1 MAEERTTAKLKPA
14 TAPLTAPP
22 SPSAKVPPTT
32 ATPARST
39 AVAPLER
46 TGDDGEGGG
55 LETTDRIDA
64 TGSSE
69 GSFLLSTVQSMANW
83 CRKNSVWPLPLG
95 LSCCGIEFMAV
106 AASRYDM
113 ARFGMEVARFSP
125 RQADLLLVAGT
136 LTYKM
141 AHVMTRLYDQMAE
154 PKWVIAMGACASSGG
169 MFRSYPVVQGI
180 DEFIPVDFYI
190 PGCPP
195 RPDAVLECLLQL
207 QKKIE
212 RDRTYRLEL
221 ESGERER
228 DSLVE
233 PVGARWRGAEPAP
246 VALAVDKERFVEPGP
261 QKRVLRN
268 LPLHDRS

>member
-1 MAEERTTAKLKPA
+1 MP
-14 TAPLTAPP
+14 
-22 SPSAKVPPTT
+22 
-32 ATPARST
+32 
-39 AVAPLER
+39 PLEAPMPDAA
-46 TGDDGEGGG
+46 TTTT
-55 LETTDRIDA
+55 TTDRIDA

-69 GSFLLSTVQSMANW
+69 GSFLLTSVQSMVNW

-212 RDRTYRLEL
+212 QDRSYHVSLQTPAP
-221 ESGERER
+221 SGQVP
-228 DSLVE
+228 LVE
-233 PVGARWRGAEPAP
+233 RPVAALGAGEPAP
-246 VALAVDKERFVEPGP
+246 PALVTSAERFGEEGP
-261 QKRVLRN
+261 QKQARRFRPVEEVK
-268 LPLHDRS
+268 

>member
-1 MAEERTTAKLKPA
+1 MATDT
-14 TAPLTAPP
+14 
-22 SPSAKVPPTT
+22 SPDDV
-32 ATPARST
+32 AR
-39 AVAPLER
+39 ADLLE
-46 TGDDGEGGG
+46 
-55 LETTDRIDA
+55 A

-69 GSFLLSTVQSMANW
+69 GSFLLTTVRSMANW

-95 LSCCGIEFMAV
+95 LSCCGIEFMAT

-195 RPDAVLECLLQL
+195 RPDAVLECLMQL

-212 RDRTYRLEL
+212 RDRSYRVEL
-221 ESGERER
+221 ENPERETSVPLSQR
-228 DSLVE
+228 VTAS
-233 PVGARWRGAEPAP
+233 VGAGEPAP
-246 VALAVDKERFVEPGP
+246 VALATDEEHFGEDGP
-261 QKRVLRN
+261 QKSVARFTGAKETQ
-268 LPLHDRS
+268 

>member
-1 MAEERTTAKLKPA
+1 MSQTTV
-14 TAPLTAPP
+14 
-22 SPSAKVPPTT
+22 SDQISAH
-32 ATPARST
+32 
-39 AVAPLER
+39 
-46 TGDDGEGGG
+46 
-55 LETTDRIDA
+55 
-64 TGSSE
+64 GSAE
-69 GSFLLSTVQSMANW
+69 GSFLLTSVQAMANW

-95 LSCCGIEFMAV
+95 LSCCGIEFMAT

-113 ARFGMEVARFSP
+113 SRFGMEVARFSP

-180 DEFIPVDFYI
+180 DEFVPVDFYI

-195 RPDAVLECLLQL
+195 RPDAVLNCLIQL

-212 RDRTYRLEL
+212 RDRSYRLAL
-221 ESGERER
+221 EAPESDPLARGGLAVAHGRGEMSPPVLATDR
-228 DSLVE
+228 DAYVE
-233 PVGARWRGAEPAP
+233 GARPKAG
-246 VALAVDKERFVEPGP
+246 VEKG
-261 QKRVLRN
+261 V
-268 LPLHDRS
+268 S

>member
-1 MAEERTTAKLKPA
+1 MSETAARAASNPAAGGVERA
-14 TAPLTAPP
+14 
-22 SPSAKVPPTT
+22 
-32 ATPARST
+32 
-39 AVAPLER
+39 
-46 TGDDGEGGG
+46 
-55 LETTDRIDA
+55 DRLDA

-69 GSFLLSTVQSMANW
+69 GSFLLTSVNSMVNW

-141 AHVMTRLYDQMAE
+141 AQVMTRLYDQMAE

-195 RPDAVLECLLQL
+195 RPDAVLECLIQL

-212 RDRTYRLEL
+212 KDRSYQVEAGATLPPKGPLGTTIGAGLRG
-221 ESGERER
+221 GE
-228 DSLVE
+228 
-233 PVGARWRGAEPAP
+233 PPP
-246 VALAVDKERFVEPGP
+246 VALATDTERFPDTGP
-261 QKRVLRN
+261 QKRVSRTV
-268 LPLHDRS
+268 PSREVT

>member
-1 MAEERTTAKLKPA
+1 MPQT
-14 TAPLTAPP
+14 
-22 SPSAKVPPTT
+22 S
-32 ATPARST
+32 
-39 AVAPLER
+39 
-46 TGDDGEGGG
+46 
-55 LETTDRIDA
+55 TTDMVSA
-64 TGSSE
+64 TGSAE
-69 GSFLLSTVQSMANW
+69 GGFLLASLQSAVNW

-95 LSCCGIEFMAV
+95 LSCCGIEFMAT

-113 ARFGMEVARFSP
+113 SRFGMEVARFSP

-141 AHVMTRLYDQMAE
+141 AQVMTRLYDQMAE

-195 RPDAVLECLLQL
+195 RPDAVLNCLMQL

-212 RDRTYRLEL
+212 RDRSYRIAL
-221 ESGERER
+221 
-228 DSLVE
+228 
-233 PVGARWRGAEPAP
+233 EPAATASIGLGGLEKVDGRGEMAAP
-246 VALAVDKERFVEPGP
+246 ALAHADARHVEGHKPKAGTDAGP
-261 QKRVLRN
+261 TPVRQR
-268 LPLHDRS
+268 

>member
-1 MAEERTTAKLKPA
+1 MAT
-14 TAPLTAPP
+14 
-22 SPSAKVPPTT
+22 
-32 ATPARST
+32 
-39 AVAPLER
+39 
-46 TGDDGEGGG
+46 
-55 LETTDRIDA
+55 
-64 TGSSE
+64 
-69 GSFLLSTVQSMANW
+69 
-83 CRKNSVWPLPLG
+83 
-95 LSCCGIEFMAV
+95 

-113 ARFGMEVARFSP
+113 SRFGMEVARFSP

-195 RPDAVLECLLQL
+195 RPDAVLNCLLQL

-212 RDRTYRLEL
+212 RDRSYRMALKAPEDAPL
-221 ESGERER
+221 ALGGLVAVDGRGEMAPPALAHSDARWVEGTKPR
-228 DSLVE
+228 AGVEKGPE
-233 PVGARWRGAEPAP
+233 PVRQR
-246 VALAVDKERFVEPGP
+246 
-261 QKRVLRN
+261 
-268 LPLHDRS
+268 

>member
-1 MAEERTTAKLKPA
+1 MEPRA
-14 TAPLTAPP
+14 TSDEQQA
-22 SPSAKVPPTT
+22 SSAKADV
-32 ATPARST
+32 
-39 AVAPLER
+39 LE
-46 TGDDGEGGG
+46 
-55 LETTDRIDA
+55 A
-64 TGSSE
+64 SGSSE
-69 GSFLLSTVQSMANW
+69 GSFLLTSVQAMANW

-95 LSCCGIEFMAV
+95 LSCCGIEFMAT

-125 RQADLLLVAGT
+125 RQADLMLVAGT

-141 AHVMTRLYDQMAE
+141 AHVMSRLYDQMSE

-195 RPDAVLECLLQL
+195 RPDAVLECLMQL

-212 RDRTYRLEL
+212 RDRSYRLEL
-221 ESGERER
+221 QRPEARGTGPLRVAPTSGGL
-228 DSLVE
+228 S
-233 PVGARWRGAEPAP
+233 GEPAP
-246 VALAVDKERFVEPGP
+246 VALATTDEHFAEEGP
-261 QKRVLRN
+261 QTGVRRTKPVEEVR
-268 LPLHDRS
+268 

>member
-1 MAEERTTAKLKPA
+1 MTT
-14 TAPLTAPP
+14 
-22 SPSAKVPPTT
+22 SSDRV
-32 ATPARST
+32 
-39 AVAPLER
+39 VADYLE
-46 TGDDGEGGG
+46 
-55 LETTDRIDA
+55 A

-83 CRKNSVWPLPLG
+83 SRKNSVWPLPLG
-95 LSCCGIEFMAV
+95 LSCCGIEFMAT

-141 AHVMTRLYDQMAE
+141 AQVMTRLYDQMAE

-195 RPDAVLECLLQL
+195 RPDAVLNCLMEL
-207 QKKIE
+207 QKKID
-212 RDRTYRLEL
+212 RDRSYRL
-221 ESGERER
+221 
-228 DSLVE
+228 
-233 PVGARWRGAEPAP
+233 
-246 VALAVDKERFVEPGP
+246 ALTPEEAGD
-261 QKRVLRN
+261 Q
-268 LPLHDRS
+268 LP

>member
-1 MAEERTTAKLKPA
+1 M
-14 TAPLTAPP
+14 
-22 SPSAKVPPTT
+22 SPIA
-32 ATPARST
+32 
-39 AVAPLER
+39 
-46 TGDDGEGGG
+46 
-55 LETTDRIDA
+55 TTDVVSA
-64 TGSSE
+64 QGSTE
-69 GSFLLSTVQSMANW
+69 GSFLLTSVQSMANW

-95 LSCCGIEFMAV
+95 LSCCGIEFMAT

-113 ARFGMEVARFSP
+113 SRFGMEVARFSP

-141 AHVMTRLYDQMAE
+141 AHVMTRLYDQMSE

-195 RPDAVLECLLQL
+195 RPDAVLNCLIQL

-212 RDRTYRLEL
+212 RDRSYKFAMKA
-221 ESGERER
+221 GE
-228 DSLVE
+228 DAPLAMGGLVAVEGRGEMAPPVLAHGAAQYIDGHRPKVGVQDGE
-233 PVGARWRGAEPAP
+233 PKA
-246 VALAVDKERFVEPGP
+246 
-261 QKRVLRN
+261 
-268 LPLHDRS
+268 